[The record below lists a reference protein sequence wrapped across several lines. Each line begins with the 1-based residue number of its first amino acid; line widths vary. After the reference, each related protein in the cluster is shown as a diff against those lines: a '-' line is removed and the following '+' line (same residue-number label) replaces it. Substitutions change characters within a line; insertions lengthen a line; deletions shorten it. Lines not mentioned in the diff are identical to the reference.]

1 MLVILGIDQVMVGT
15 FDALV
20 RMDIEARS
28 GLVITVGME
37 LVMDWLTCLLD
48 TARST
53 MVAEFSTIME
63 ITGSTEAVAVFIA
76 AQHREDIITA
86 SLATDPIIIIL
97 IEIILAVITPPPT
110 HIVHLELAIITQ
122 AVAASQAALLGLASI
137 EVI

>member
-1 MLVILGIDQVMVGT
+1 MVDIY
-15 FDALV
+15 DALV

-86 SLATDPIIIIL
+86 ILIVDLVIIIL
-97 IEIILAVITPPPT
+97 KEIILAAITPPHT

-122 AVAASQAALLGLASI
+122 AVAASQAALLGLVSI
-137 EVI
+137 AVT